1 MMSKIT
7 DTSLDEYK
15 LKVKRRLNNYLAEMA
30 DNYELFEKE
39 TFDLQYAGARF
50 IQNGV
55 EGEAAEFV
63 KQLYEISAD
72 GRTLEEFA
80 QSIVDKHDE
89 REQYVRYLVLERHR
103 LHNIVEK
110 ATTHDEIIR
119 LLKSLGINPE
129 L

>member
-15 LKVKRRLNNYLAEMA
+15 LKVKRRLSNYLAEMA

-39 TFDLQYAGARF
+39 TFELQYAGARF

-63 KQLYEISAD
+63 KQLYEISEN
-72 GRTLEEFA
+72 GRTLEEFVK
-80 QSIVDKHDE
+80 SIIDKHDE
-89 REQYVRYLVLERHR
+89 REQYVRYLVSERHR